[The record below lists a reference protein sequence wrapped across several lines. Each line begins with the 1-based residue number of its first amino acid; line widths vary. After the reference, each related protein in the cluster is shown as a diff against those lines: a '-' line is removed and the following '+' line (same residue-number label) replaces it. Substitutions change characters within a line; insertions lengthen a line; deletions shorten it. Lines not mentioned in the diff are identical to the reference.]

1 MAQVKHET
9 LAERFGEYCAKN
21 GKDLSTMDDSEIQS
35 FLRDLTRTYRR
46 KHNKYVTNVELRE
59 ALGCYPETRILIE
72 AEGEGYV
79 DITPEHIGYMRVELN
94 APDERLY
101 HSDGSHIA
109 NSGGELVLVISRR
122 RINDSPPR
130 PSN

>member
-1 MAQVKHET
+1 MARIKHDT
-9 LAERFGEYCAKN
+9 LAEKFGKYCEEN
-21 GKDLSTMDDSEIQS
+21 GKDLSTMEDREIQS
-35 FLRDLTRTYRR
+35 FLKDLTRAYRR
-46 KHNKYVTNVELRE
+46 KHNKYVTNVELME

-94 APDERLY
+94 ADDERLY

-109 NSGGELVLVISRR
+109 DNGGELVLVISRR
-122 RINDSPPR
+122 RINENPPT
-130 PSN
+130 PLH